1 MGKEGQAIGEAFV
14 KELLETLE
22 AISPGITENI

>member
-1 MGKEGQAIGEAFV
+1 MSEEGQAIGEAFV
-14 KELLETLE
+14 KELLQKLE